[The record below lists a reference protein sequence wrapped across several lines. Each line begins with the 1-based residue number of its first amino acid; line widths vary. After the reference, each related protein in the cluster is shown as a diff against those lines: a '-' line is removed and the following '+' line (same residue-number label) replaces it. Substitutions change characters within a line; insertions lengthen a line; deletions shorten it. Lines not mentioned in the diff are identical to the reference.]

1 MDAGNLLFK
10 KETLGPGTP
19 TEIGKLTA
27 EIIIAAFN
35 DIGCHAFS
43 PGSKDFAAGL
53 DFVQEMQTLGNFPFI
68 SANIQDI
75 NGNRLFDPYLIV
87 DVEGISVGII
97 GLASNFIH
105 SELYIQT
112 PIEVLNEL
120 VGEVDSQSDILVL
133 MFDSEEA
140 DISSLQTSSYPID
153 LIIRSKS
160 KTRSNDGGKRD
171 IPAYSCGDR
180 GKYLFQFDITIAEP
194 NKELI
199 DISVYENQ
207 VSNAEKKLT
216 KMRQGNLMTDLH
228 NLYKDDPRTLAKIST
243 YESQIESAKKII
255 GSSINTIRMNRHEL
269 SKTVI
274 DRPDILEIVDKGKA
288 KIVEIHGPPLP
299 APVGHDHDGD
309 GIPDH

>member
-1 MDAGNLLFK
+1 M
-10 KETLGPGTP
+10 
-19 TEIGKLTA
+19 TA

-35 DIGCHAFS
+35 NIGCHAFS

-53 DFVQEMQTLGNFPFI
+53 DFVQQMQMLANFPFI
-68 SANIQDI
+68 SANIQDV
-75 NGNRLFDPYLIV
+75 NGNRLFDPYLII

-105 SELYIQT
+105 SEVS
-112 PIEVLNEL
+112 VLNPMDVLSEI
-120 VGEVDSQSDILVL
+120 VGEVSSQSDVLVL
-133 MFDSEEA
+133 MFDSEET
-140 DISSLQTSSYPID
+140 DISKLQTSGYPVD
-153 LIIRSKS
+153 LVIRSKS

-194 NKELI
+194 NQELI

-207 VSNAEKKLT
+207 VSNAEKKLN

-228 NLYKDDPRTLAKIST
+228 NLYKDDPHTLTKIST

-274 DRPDILEIVDKGKA
+274 DRPDILQLVDEGKA
-288 KIVEIHGPPLP
+288 KIVEIHGPPP
-299 APVGHDHDGD
+299 APVRHDHDGD